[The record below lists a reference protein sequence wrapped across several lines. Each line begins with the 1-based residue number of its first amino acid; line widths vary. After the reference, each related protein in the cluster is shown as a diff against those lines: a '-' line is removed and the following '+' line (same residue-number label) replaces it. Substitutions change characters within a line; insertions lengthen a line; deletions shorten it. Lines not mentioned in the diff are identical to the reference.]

1 MLNISSRGFKLSI
14 ISLAILSAQ
23 YTFAQDTQ
31 NLATITVQASD
42 DQAEKSKAYIVKN
55 SSSAAK
61 LNLTV
66 KETPQTVNVVTRQQ
80 MDDFA
85 LNSTREV
92 LSNTP
97 GVTVT
102 NQETERSTYMARGF
116 EISNILTDGVGFPS
130 SNYNYN
136 NTNPNTYFYDRVEV
150 IKGADALTNA
160 FGDPSATIDYIRKR
174 PTQDFQANAG
184 VSYGSWNTQRYEA
197 DVSGALTQD
206 GRIRGRLMGYEQT
219 GDSYIDRYSS
229 EKNGFSGILECRS
242 DR

>member
-42 DQAEKSKAYIVKN
+42 DQAEKSKAYILKN

-130 SNYNYN
+130 SNYNR
-136 NTNPNTYFYDRVEV
+136 TY
-150 IKGADALTNA
+150 ALT
-160 FGDPSATIDYIRKR
+160 
-174 PTQDFQANAG
+174 
-184 VSYGSWNTQRYEA
+184 
-197 DVSGALTQD
+197 
-206 GRIRGRLMGYEQT
+206 
-219 GDSYIDRYSS
+219 DSKKY
-229 EKNGFSGILECRS
+229 
-242 DR
+242 